1 MLSESSQ
8 SRRAGGGVQ
17 VKRALYTRARS
28 GRAAGVLVAVVLLA
42 VVGLGIWRS
51 PVLLP
56 VELLLVVP
64 VGLLGWYGGGLA
76 GRMGAVGGAAVQAAA
91 LWEGGVNDTTVL
103 VGGFALSLGVL
114 WLVGA
119 AAPSLRFAAQSYR
132 EHAQTDPLTN
142 LGNRRFFREVAAV
155 ELNRS
160 KRYKRPVSL
169 LYLEAEGFERIM
181 NHAGHAEGEALLV
194 QMAGV
199 MTGTLR
205 ASDVVARISGAEFA
219 VLLPET
225 AGDGARVV
233 AEKLRERLTQAALS
247 QGHVV
252 KYRAAIVGFA
262 NGAVSLDA
270 MLQQA
275 DEAMLESRRAG
286 VEEAYRDYVHP
297 PLEFV

>member
-1 MLSESSQ
+1 L
-8 SRRAGGGVQ
+8 R
-17 VKRALYTRARS
+17 RALYTRARR
-28 GRAAGVLVAVVLLA
+28 GRAFGMAAGVVLMAAIWAVQWY
-42 VVGLGIWRS
+42 G
-51 PVLLP
+51 PVRIP
-56 VELLLVVP
+56 VEMLLVVP
-64 VGLLGWYGGGLA
+64 VGLLGWYGGGMA
-76 GRMGAVGGAAVQAAA
+76 GRLGAVGAATLSVVVM
-91 LWEGGVNDTTVL
+91 WERGVTDGTEL
-103 VGGFALSLGVL
+103 GLSFAVVVGVL
-114 WLVGA
+114 WLVGSV
-119 AAPSLRFAAQSYR
+119 APALRFAAQSYR

-169 LYLEAEGFERIM
+169 VYLEAEGFERVM
-181 NHAGHAEGEALLV
+181 NHAGHAESDGLLV

-225 AGDGARVV
+225 TGDGARVV
-233 AEKLRERLTQAALS
+233 ADKLRERLTQAAADR
-247 QGHVV
+247 GHVV

-270 MLQQA
+270 MLRQA
-275 DEAMLESRRAG
+275 DEAMQETRRAG
-286 VEEAYRDYVHP
+286 SDAAYRDYVHP